1 MSGPDYIPGY
11 WQNETSGRLRPAVEA
26 YLLTDRELTNAET
39 RIWRAYLR
47 QWIGAPDFRG
57 PQVEL
62 LRNFVD
68 GIIDRETLA
77 KWLDHAIEAG
87 CDPL

>member
-47 QWIGAPDFRG
+47 QWINAPGFLG
-57 PQVEL
+57 PEVEA
-62 LRNFVD
+62 LRRLVHH
-68 GIIDRETLA
+68 IDSRVTLA
-77 KWLDHAIEAG
+77 AWLASAEEAG